1 VLHSFAFFAK
11 GWEAAAECL
20 KLPHQSSE
28 RLEPVNRRVAEADC
42 LTLKGAPSKLRL
54 GGEVDRIRRHDRL
67 PQSLWGSK
75 S

>member
-1 VLHSFAFFAK
+1 VPHSFAFFAK
-11 GWEAAAECL
+11 AWEAAAECL
-20 KLPHQSSE
+20 KLPHQSE
-28 RLEPVNRRVAEADC
+28 RSEPVNRRMAEANS

-54 GGEVDRIRRHDRL
+54 GGEVDQIRRHDRL